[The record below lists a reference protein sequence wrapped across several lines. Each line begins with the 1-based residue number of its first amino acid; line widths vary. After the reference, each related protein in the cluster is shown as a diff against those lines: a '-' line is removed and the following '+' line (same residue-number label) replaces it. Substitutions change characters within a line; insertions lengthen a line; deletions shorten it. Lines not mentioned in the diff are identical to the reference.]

1 MLSEIEG
8 RWVTRRQGWVG
19 RGTGTPV
26 VYYESIKREPKRRL
40 LHDYR
45 CDERLKTKNEES
57 ALLTDT
63 GLVVV

>member
-19 RGTGTPV
+19 RGTGTTV

-40 LHDYR
+40 KYDYR
-45 CDERLKTKNEES
+45 CDEILKTKNEES
-57 ALLTDT
+57 GLLTDT
-63 GLVVV
+63 RLVVV